1 MFATSGGLYLRRLQ
15 QSEKNRAARAQA
27 QNLQIQRQSKEKELG
42 KWKGIVQSSNAQ
54 IENVNT
60 KIQQATKELMATQK
74 YISTEQAGQVNT
86 LNSQLDLLK
95 SQYDAAVSTRLDLTK
110 SDYENQLLEA
120 STILEASRAV
130 TDVRI
135 FRERVQY
142 MRNVRHA
149 KALMDE
155 SDSLE
160 QDIVAC

>member
-1 MFATSGGLYLRRLQ
+1 M
-15 QSEKNRAARAQA
+15 
-27 QNLQIQRQSKEKELG
+27 
-42 KWKGIVQSSNAQ
+42 
-54 IENVNT
+54 
-60 KIQQATKELMATQK
+60 
-74 YISTEQAGQVNT
+74 NT